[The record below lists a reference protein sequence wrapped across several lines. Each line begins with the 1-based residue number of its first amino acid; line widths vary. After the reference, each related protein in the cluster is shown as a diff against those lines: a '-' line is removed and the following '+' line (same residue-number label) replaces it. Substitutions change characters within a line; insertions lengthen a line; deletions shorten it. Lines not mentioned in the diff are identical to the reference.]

1 MAKNTTGEMPF
12 LDHLEELR
20 WRIIWALGALVVGLV
35 AGFVIVVKYN
45 LIRILQQP
53 ITPLLHGRKLV
64 ITSPGDAFSITLS
77 ASLTVGIILASPV
90 IIYQLWAFLSPA
102 LHRHERKVVIPV
114 IGGAVALFVAGVA
127 LAYFFVLPMVLG
139 FLLTFQAESF
149 DNMITASGY
158 FGMVLTLALTFG
170 AAFEL
175 PILILA
181 LAALGLVTPAF
192 LARFRPYAFVLTFVT
207 SAIVTPGDILLASM
221 ALTAPL
227 YLLYEL
233 SVILTRV
240 VFRKRNAARFAG
252 EHSAAGG
259 VA

>member
-1 MAKNTTGEMPF
+1 MAKTSAGEMPF

-20 WRIIWALGALVVGLV
+20 WRIIWSLSALIIGMIL
-35 AGFVIVVKYN
+35 GFVIVVKFQ

-53 ITPLLHGRKLV
+53 IAPLLVGKKLV
-64 ITSPGDAFSITLS
+64 ITNPGDAFSITLS
-77 ASLTVGIILASPV
+77 AALTVGAIIAAPV
-90 IIYQLWAFLSPA
+90 IIYQVWAFLSPA
-102 LHRHERKVVIPV
+102 LHRHEKKVVIPV
-114 IGGAVALFVAGVA
+114 IVGAVLLFVAGVA

-139 FLLTFQAESF
+139 FLLTFQSESF

-158 FGMVLTLALTFG
+158 FSMVMTLALTFG

-181 LAALGLVTPAF
+181 LAALGLVTPQF
-192 LARFRPYAFVLTFVT
+192 LARFRPYAFVLTFVA
-207 SAIVTPGDILLASM
+207 SAIVTPGDILLASL

-233 SVILTRV
+233 SVVLTRV
-240 VFRKRNAARFAG
+240 VFRKRNQARFAS
-252 EHSAAGG
+252 EESAAGG
-259 VA
+259 LA

>member
-1 MAKNTTGEMPF
+1 MAKTSTGEMPF

-20 WRIIWALGALVVGLV
+20 WRIIWSLGALVVGLIL
-35 AGFVIVVKYN
+35 GFVIVVKFQ

-53 ITPLLHGRKLV
+53 IAPLLVGKKLV
-64 ITSPGDAFSITLS
+64 ITNPGDAFSITLS
-77 ASLTVGIILASPV
+77 TALTVGIIFASPI

-102 LHRHERKVVIPV
+102 LHRHEKKVVIPV
-114 IGGAVALFVAGVA
+114 IVGAVLLFVAGVA

-139 FLLTFQAESF
+139 FLLTFQSESF

-158 FGMVLTLALTFG
+158 FSMVVTLALTFG

-181 LAALGLVTPAF
+181 LAALGLVTPQF
-192 LARFRPYAFVLTFVT
+192 LARFRPYAFVLTFVA
-207 SAIVTPGDILLASM
+207 SAIVTPGDILLASL

-233 SVILTRV
+233 SVVLTRI
-240 VFRKRNAARFAG
+240 VFRKRRETLAP
-252 EHSAAGG
+252 EQSAAGG